1 MHSRN
6 LLSARY
12 DFPQLLA
19 SSPELAPFVT
29 RAAHGDESIDF
40 ADPAAVKAL
49 NKALLKQFYG
59 VQFWD
64 IPAGYLCPPIPGRA
78 DYIHYAADL
87 LAASNGGEVPRGKS
101 VHVLDIGVGA
111 NCVYPIVGT
120 REYNWR
126 FVGADIDP
134 VAIRA
139 AKHMVAA
146 NPGLAGRIDFRLQN
160 HVEDI
165 FEGIVKPR
173 EEFDLTVSNPPFHA
187 SAEEAAASNL
197 RKARNLGHA
206 QSMEPSP
213 NFGGKN
219 TELWYEGGE
228 EAFVRRMVEQSV
240 PLATRVL
247 WFTSL
252 ISKKETLPS
261 AYHFLKQANAVDV
274 KTINM
279 SQGQKVSRIVAWT
292 FQDEAQQQQWRER
305 RWKK

>member
-6 LLSARY
+6 RLSARY

-19 SSPELAPFVT
+19 SSPDLAPFVT

-111 NCVYPIVGT
+111 NCVYPIIGT

-146 NPGLAGRIDFRLQN
+146 NSGLAGRIDFRLQN
-160 HVEDI
+160 HAEDI

-292 FQDEAQQQQWRER
+292 FQDEVQQQQWRER
-305 RWKK
+305 RWK

>member
-6 LLSARY
+6 RLSARY

-19 SSPELAPFVT
+19 SSPDLGPFVT
-29 RAAHGDESIDF
+29 RTAHGDESIDF

-87 LAASNGGEVPRGKS
+87 LAACNGGEVPRGKS

-111 NCVYPIVGT
+111 NCVYPIIGT

-146 NPGLAGRIDFRLQN
+146 NPVLAGRIDFRLQN
-160 HVEDI
+160 HAEDI

-228 EAFVRRMVEQSV
+228 EAFVRHMVEQSV

-305 RWKK
+305 RWK

>member
-6 LLSARY
+6 RHATRY
-12 DFPQLLA
+12 DFTQLITH
-19 SSPELAPFVT
+19 SPDLSPFVT
-29 RAAHGDESIDF
+29 QNAHGDTSIDF

-59 VQFWD
+59 VANWD

-87 LAASNGGEVPRGKS
+87 LATSNGGEVPRGKS
-101 VHVLDIGVGA
+101 VHVLDVGVGA

-126 FVGADIDP
+126 FVGSDIDP

-146 NPGLAGRIDFRLQN
+146 NPVLAGRIDFRLQP
-160 HVEDI
+160 HAEDI

-173 EEFDLTVSNPPFHA
+173 EEFDLTISNPPFHA
-187 SAEEAAASNL
+187 SAEEAAASNQ
-197 RKARNLGHA
+197 RKTRNLGYA
-206 QSMEPSP
+206 QSQEPSP

-292 FQDEAQQQQWRER
+292 FQDEAQQQAWRTR
-305 RWKK
+305 RWK

>member
-1 MHSRN
+1 MHPRN
-6 LLSARY
+6 RHAARY
-12 DFPQLLA
+12 DFAQLIA
-19 SSPELAPFVT
+19 ANPELTSFLTHTPTGEETV
-29 RAAHGDESIDF
+29 DF
-40 ADPAAVKAL
+40 TDPAAVKAL

-59 VQFWD
+59 VQHWD

-101 VHVLDIGVGA
+101 VHVLDVGVGA
-111 NCVYPIVGT
+111 NCVYPIIGT

-146 NPGLAGRIDFRLQN
+146 NSVLAGRIDFRLQN
-160 HVEDI
+160 HAEDI

-173 EEFDLTVSNPPFHA
+173 EEFDLTVCNPPFHA
-187 SAEEAAASNL
+187 SAEEALASNQ
-197 RKARNLGHA
+197 RKTRNLG
-206 QSMEPSP
+206 QGQILEPTP

-228 EAFVRRMVEQSV
+228 ELFVRRMVEQSV

-247 WFTSL
+247 WFSTL

-261 AYHFLKQANAVDV
+261 IYHFLKQANALDV

-279 SQGQKVSRIVAWT
+279 SQGQKVSRLVAWT
-292 FQDEAQQQQWRER
+292 FQDEAQQQAWRKR
-305 RWKK
+305 RWK